1 MKKLLYSALA
11 LFVVWFASTACFPIY
26 VGPSRP
32 EVPVSC
38 PESSTGE
45 PLPCDIAEPMPVE
58 PTPTPTP
65 AAQAP

>member
-32 EVPVSC
+32 EVPVAC
-38 PESSTGE
+38 PESDSG
-45 PLPCDIAEPMPVE
+45 PLPCDVSEPLPVEPE
-58 PTPTPTP
+58 PTPTP
-65 AAQAP
+65 AVLAP